1 MAVTREP
8 EFGTVRMRE
17 GYDLDD
23 VDDFVDLVIDTL
35 EGRGAK
41 RVTPEQIEQYEFRV
55 VRMKTSYDMEDV
67 DRWLDEAAAELRARA
82 KTYQT
87 NSPSTEPTPVA
98 AVDDNGRTNAVHR
111 SGSPEPSALA
121 RSGGVPVAPASF
133 ERPTGSEEPNGAA
146 TAYWPPPRPR
156 VSAHDTSSS
165 PPIANSLESPEPPT
179 GPAQQTAAPF
189 AYEPYVPPVYPEAQQ
204 IQPTYIEPLH
214 TEPTYSAPAYTP
226 PAYTQPA
233 YAEPVPAEQG
243 YPVATQPTV
252 PSERQ
257 AARPVALIHH
267 VELWVRDFDSAVASF
282 GWLFKNVGWRIGRAW
297 DRGCAW
303 TSTGGPYIVIES
315 GPDLLWMPYDRRGP
329 GLNHLAFEVP
339 DRSLVDR
346 IASEGPSH
354 GWQLMFADR
363 HPYAGGPDH
372 YAAYLENAEGFEVEI
387 IAAE

>member
-87 NSPSTEPTPVA
+87 NSPESSPVTEVDDGGRGAAIQLSGSTEP
-98 AVDDNGRTNAVHR
+98 
-111 SGSPEPSALA
+111 SGFA
-121 RSGGVPVAPASF
+121 RSGGAPAAPMSF
-133 ERPTGSEEPNGAA
+133 DRTNGSDETSGPA

-156 VSAHDTSSS
+156 ASAHEASASV
-165 PPIANSLESPEPPT
+165 PISDALEAPEPPT
-179 GPAQQTAAPF
+179 GPARHTAAPL
-189 AYEPYVPPVYPEAQQ
+189 AYEPYVPPAYPEAQQ
-204 IQPTYIEPLH
+204 MQPAYVEPVH
-214 TEPTYSAPAYTP
+214 TEPTYSTPAYTP

-233 YAEPVPAEQG
+233 YPEPVQAEQA
-243 YPVATQPTV
+243 YPVTTQPV
-252 PSERQ
+252 GQAERQ
-257 AARPVALIHH
+257 SARPVALIHH
-267 VELWVRDFDSAVASF
+267 VELWVRDFDSAVSSF
-282 GWLFKNVGWRIGRAW
+282 GWLFKNIGWRIGRAW

-339 DRSLVDR
+339 DRTLVDR
-346 IASEGPSH
+346 IASDGPSH